1 MGILHVQMKRVSSLE
16 ILIFRHIGMQ
26 ELKTPNEFFMI
37 FLTEKFLNQVVEET
51 IYTIAYRRIQVS
63 HLNSLF
69 GIYENVSEFV

>member
-1 MGILHVQMKRVSSLE
+1 MKYRCTDEASEFTGNSDLSTY
-16 ILIFRHIGMQ
+16 MQ
-26 ELKTPNEFFMI
+26 ELETPNEFFKI